1 MLLLPLFLLTSRQ
14 TLVPERKVSRRKGYF
29 GVGTVT
35 AEALVDG
42 VPLFCFWAHSHFDG
56 MMPFFRRRPLLR
68 PAHDSV

>member
-42 VPLFCFWAHSHFDG
+42 VPLFCF
-56 MMPFFRRRPLLR
+56 
-68 PAHDSV
+68 